1 MATTAAQ
8 FAIIMLTRVPT
19 SQGVCIVLKFLF
31 LFADI
36 DACSVRSDNCLAKEN
51 MGAQGPINEK

>member
-19 SQGVCIVLKFLF
+19 SQDVCIVLKFLF

-36 DACSVRSDNCLAKEN
+36 DGCGVQSDNRLAREN
-51 MGAQGPINEK
+51 MGAQGPFN